1 MREHGALSY
10 NRQNFVFALSYSL
23 MRGLYLITNDDPIE
37 LLLAKLEGA
46 MATYEVAVL
55 QYRRKK
61 VAKENQDYEIGYMKH
76 LCEQYKV
83 PFVINDDLEAAVQY
97 SVGVHLGQGDGS
109 IQEAVARLPKGVL
122 IGRSCNNSIELAEQ
136 AIADGAN
143 YVAFGAIYA
152 TETKPEAGKI
162 GLETLKL
169 AKEKLNVPIC
179 AIGGL
184 TVENGAEVIAA
195 GADLCA
201 VISDVLGRSMSTV
214 GQRVYDWSELFS
226 EKA

>member
-1 MREHGALSY
+1 
-10 NRQNFVFALSYSL
+10 
-23 MRGLYLITNDDPIE
+23 MRGLYLITNDDPLE

-46 MATYEVAVL
+46 MANGGIAVL

-61 VAKENQDYEIGYMKH
+61 IAKEDQIYEIEYMKAM
-76 LCEQYKV
+76 CAEYRV
-83 PFVINDDLEAAVQY
+83 PFIINDDLEMAVKY
-97 SVGVHLGQGDGS
+97 GVGVHLGQGDGS
-109 IQEAVARLPKGVL
+109 IVDAVARLPQGVL

-152 TETKPEAGKI
+152 TDTKPEAGNI

-184 TVENGAEVIAA
+184 TVENSHEVIES
-195 GADLCA
+195 GADYCA
-201 VISDVLGRSMSTV
+201 VISDILGLPMHAIPERL
-214 GQRVYDWSELFS
+214 DEWSALF
-226 EKA
+226 

>member
-1 MREHGALSY
+1 
-10 NRQNFVFALSYSL
+10 

-46 MATYEVAVL
+46 MATYEVSVL

-61 VAKENQDYEIGYMKH
+61 VAKEDQAYEIEYMKQM
-76 LCEQYKV
+76 CEQYKV
-83 PFVINDDLEAAVQY
+83 PFVINDDLETAVKY
-97 SVGVHLGQGDGS
+97 GVGVHLGQDDGS
-109 IQEAVARLPKGVL
+109 IQEAVERLPKNVL
-122 IGRSCNNSIELAEQ
+122 IGRSCNNSLELAEQ

-152 TETKPEAGKI
+152 TDTKPEAGNI
-162 GLETLKL
+162 GLETLKQ
-169 AKEKLNVPIC
+169 AKSKLNVPIC

-184 TVENGAEVIAA
+184 TVENGKEVIEA

-214 GQRVYDWSELFS
+214 GQRVYDWSELFA
-226 EKA
+226 EQA

>member
-1 MREHGALSY
+1 
-10 NRQNFVFALSYSL
+10 

-61 VAKENQDYEIGYMKH
+61 VAKEDQIYEIEYMKAM
-76 LCEQYKV
+76 CAEYGV
-83 PFVINDDLEAAVQY
+83 PFVINDDLEMAVKY
-97 SVGVHLGQGDGS
+97 GVGVHLGQDDGS
-109 IQEAVARLPKGVL
+109 IVDAVARLPKGVL
-122 IGRSCNNSIELAEQ
+122 IGRSCNNSLELAKQ

-152 TETKPEAGKI
+152 TDSKPEAGNI

-169 AKEKLNVPIC
+169 AKEKLNVPLC

-184 TVENGAEVIAA
+184 TVENSKDVIES
-195 GADLCA
+195 GADYCA
-201 VISDVLGRSMSTV
+201 VISDILGLPMNAIPERL
-214 GQRVYDWSELFS
+214 DEWSALFQ
-226 EKA
+226 ATA

>member
-1 MREHGALSY
+1 
-10 NRQNFVFALSYSL
+10 

-61 VAKENQDYEIGYMKH
+61 VTDEAARAYEIGYMKH
-76 LCEQYKV
+76 LCAQYKV
-83 PFVINDDLEAAVQY
+83 PFVINDDLDAAVEY
-97 SVGVHLGQGDGS
+97 GVGVHLGQDDGS
-109 IQEAVARLPKGVL
+109 IVEAVERLPKNVL

-152 TETKPEAGKI
+152 TDTKPEAGNI

-184 TVENGAEVIAA
+184 TVENGADVIAA

-201 VISDVLGRSMSTV
+201 VISDILDRPMHTV
-214 GQRVYDWSELFS
+214 GQRVYDWSALF
-226 EKA
+226 ETEA

>member
-1 MREHGALSY
+1 
-10 NRQNFVFALSYSL
+10 

-61 VAKENQDYEIGYMKH
+61 VPKEQQAYEIEYMKH
-76 LCEQYKV
+76 LCAQYKI

-97 SVGVHLGQGDGS
+97 GVGVHLGQGDGS
-109 IQEAVARLPKGVL
+109 IVEAVARLPKNVL
-122 IGRSCNNSIELAEQ
+122 IGRSCNNSLELAKQ
-136 AIADGAN
+136 AVADGAN
-143 YVAFGAIYA
+143 YVAFGAIFA
-152 TETKPEAGKI
+152 TETKPEAGNI
-162 GLETLKL
+162 GLDTLKQ
-169 AKEKLNVPIC
+169 AKAELNVPIC

-184 TVENGAEVIAA
+184 TVENSKEVIAA

-201 VISDVLGRSMSTV
+201 VVSDVLGRSMSVV
-214 GQRVYDWSELFS
+214 GNRVYEWSELFA
-226 EKA
+226 EQA

>member
-1 MREHGALSY
+1 
-10 NRQNFVFALSYSL
+10 

-61 VAKENQDYEIGYMKH
+61 VAKEDQAYEIEYMKS
-76 LCEQYKV
+76 LCAQYKV
-83 PFVINDDLEAAVQY
+83 PFVINDDLEAAVKY
-97 SVGVHLGQGDGS
+97 GVGVHLGQDDGS
-109 IQEAVARLPKGVL
+109 IVEAAAHLPKNVL
-122 IGRSCNNSIELAEQ
+122 IGRSCNNSLELAEQ

-143 YVAFGAIYA
+143 YVAFGAIFA
-152 TETKPEAGKI
+152 TDTKPEAGNI
-162 GLETLKL
+162 GLETLKQ
-169 AKEKLNVPIC
+169 AKAKLNVPIC

-184 TVENGAEVIAA
+184 TVENGQQVIDA

-201 VISDVLGRSMSTV
+201 VISDILGRPMHTV
-214 GQRVYDWSELFS
+214 AQRVYDWSELFK
-226 EKA
+226 KAV

>member
-1 MREHGALSY
+1 MCNNTDLVL
-10 NRQNFVFALSYSL
+10 FVAEI

-55 QYRRKK
+55 QYRRKN
-61 VAKENQDYEIGYMKH
+61 VPQAQQAYEIEYMKSM
-76 LCEQYKV
+76 CDQYKV
-83 PFVINDDLEAAVQY
+83 PFVINDDLETAVKY
-97 SVGVHLGQGDGS
+97 GVGVHLGQEDGS
-109 IQEAVARLPKGVL
+109 IVEAVARLPQDVL

-143 YVAFGAIYA
+143 YVAFGAVYA
-152 TETKPEAGKI
+152 TETKPEASTI
-162 GLETLKL
+162 TLDTLTL
-169 AKEKLNVPIC
+169 AKQQLNVPIC

-184 TVENGAEVIAA
+184 TVENSQSVIEA

-201 VISDVLGRSMSTV
+201 VISDILRRPMHTV
-214 GQRVYDWSELFS
+214 AQRVYDWSALF
-226 EKA
+226 KAEA

>member
-1 MREHGALSY
+1 
-10 NRQNFVFALSYSL
+10 

-61 VAKENQDYEIGYMKH
+61 VAKENQAYEIEYMKQM
-76 LCEQYKV
+76 CEQYKV
-83 PFVINDDLEAAVQY
+83 PFVINDDLETAVRY
-97 SVGVHLGQGDGS
+97 GVGVHLGQDDGS
-109 IQEAVARLPKGVL
+109 IQEAVERLPKHVL
-122 IGRSCNNSIELAEQ
+122 IGRSCNNSLELAEQ

-152 TETKPEAGKI
+152 TDSKPEAGNI

-169 AKEKLNVPIC
+169 AKQKLNVPIC

-184 TVENGAEVIAA
+184 TVENSKEVIEA

-214 GQRVYDWSELFS
+214 GQRVYDWSELFA
-226 EKA
+226 EQA

>member
-1 MREHGALSY
+1 MAA
-10 NRQNFVFALSYSL
+10 V

-61 VAKENQDYEIGYMKH
+61 VAKEDQAYEIEYMKQM
-76 LCEQYKV
+76 CEQYKV
-83 PFVINDDLEAAVQY
+83 PFVINDDLETAVKY
-97 SVGVHLGQGDGS
+97 GVGVHLGQDDGS
-109 IQEAVARLPKGVL
+109 IQEAVERLPKNVL
-122 IGRSCNNSIELAEQ
+122 IGRSCNNSLELAEQ

-143 YVAFGAIYA
+143 YVAFGAIY
-152 TETKPEAGKI
+152 TTDTKPEAGNI
-162 GLETLKL
+162 GLETLKQ
-169 AKEKLNVPIC
+169 AKSKLNVPIC

-184 TVENGAEVIAA
+184 TVENSKEVIEA

-214 GQRVYDWSELFS
+214 GQRVYDWSELFA
-226 EKA
+226 EQA

>member
-1 MREHGALSY
+1 
-10 NRQNFVFALSYSL
+10 

-61 VAKENQDYEIGYMKH
+61 VPKQDQDYEIEYMKSM
-76 LCEQYKV
+76 CAQYKV
-83 PFVINDDLEAAVQY
+83 PFVINDDLDAAIKY
-97 SVGVHLGQGDGS
+97 GVGVHLGQGDGS
-109 IQEAVARLPKGVL
+109 IVEAVARLPKGVL
-122 IGRSCNNSIELAEQ
+122 VGRSCNNSIELAEQ

-152 TETKPEAGKI
+152 TDTKPEAGNI
-162 GLETLKL
+162 GIDTLKQ
-169 AKEKLNVPIC
+169 AKAKFEVPIC

-184 TVENGAEVIAA
+184 TVENSAPVIEA

-201 VISDVLGRSMSTV
+201 VISDILGRTLSGVTV
-214 GQRVYDWSELFS
+214 RTQEWVDLFTAH
-226 EKA
+226 KA

>member
-1 MREHGALSY
+1 
-10 NRQNFVFALSYSL
+10 

-61 VAKENQDYEIGYMKH
+61 VPKEQQGYEIEYMKH
-76 LCEQYKV
+76 LCAQYKV
-83 PFVINDDLEAAVQY
+83 PFVINDDLEAAVHY
-97 SVGVHLGQGDGS
+97 GVGVHLGQDDGS
-109 IQEAVARLPKGVL
+109 IVDAVARLPKNVL
-122 IGRSCNNSIELAEQ
+122 IGRSCNNSLELAKQ

-143 YVAFGAIYA
+143 YVAFGAIFA
-152 TETKPEAGKI
+152 TETKPEAGNI
-162 GLETLKL
+162 GLETLKQ
-169 AKEKLNVPIC
+169 AKAELNVPIC

-184 TVENGAEVIAA
+184 TVENSAEVIAA

-201 VISDVLGRSMSTV
+201 VISDVLDRSMSAV
-214 GQRVYDWSELFS
+214 GQRVYDWSELF
-226 EKA
+226 ADQA

>member
-1 MREHGALSY
+1 
-10 NRQNFVFALSYSL
+10 

-46 MATYEVAVL
+46 MVTYEVAVL

-61 VAKENQDYEIGYMKH
+61 VAKEDQAYEIEYMKQM
-76 LCEQYKV
+76 CEQYKV
-83 PFVINDDLEAAVQY
+83 PFVINDDLETAVKY
-97 SVGVHLGQGDGS
+97 GVGVHLGQDDGS
-109 IQEAVARLPKGVL
+109 IQEAVERLPKNVL
-122 IGRSCNNSIELAEQ
+122 IGRSCNNSLELAEQ

-152 TETKPEAGKI
+152 TDTKPEAGNI
-162 GLETLKL
+162 GLETLKQ
-169 AKEKLNVPIC
+169 AKSKLNVPIC

-184 TVENGAEVIAA
+184 TVENSKEVIEA

-214 GQRVYDWSELFS
+214 GQRVYDWSELFA
-226 EKA
+226 EQA